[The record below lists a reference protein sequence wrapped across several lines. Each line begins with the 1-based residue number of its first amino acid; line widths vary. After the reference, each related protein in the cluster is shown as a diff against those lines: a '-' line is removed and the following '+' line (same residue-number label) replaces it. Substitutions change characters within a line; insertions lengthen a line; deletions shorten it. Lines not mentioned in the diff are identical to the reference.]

1 MMMVLLLMSNSGGG
15 DGVRVARQTLGER
28 ENEGRTLR

>member
-15 DGVRVARQTLGER
+15 GVRVARQTLGER